1 MPPIDTGGSRPSSRP
16 TSAHHTTQ
24 GSTGGHLRLGAGP
37 GPSDLDGGL
46 HSYRGSRAGPIPL
59 TGGSIAQ
66 SSGVGAVNL
75 AENVFKMLQLGSH
88 AGGEHSRR
96 SSLNRDNP
104 PAAASSQQVQSA
116 NLDSAPN
123 TSRRGSGGAE
133 ESKQDSARGALRSS
147 GGSDAAG
154 AGGNAPPGLARRGSQ
169 NEKRM
174 SGGSLTRQLTG
185 PKKNMI
191 PLGRVG
197 TLRALALQNEGGKES
212 QRDSRIPSKP
222 ISRVN
227 SKLSNGS
234 SAGGP
239 DEDPTANN
247 QEIEGLEEFN
257 AAHKME
263 TAAATQKRLADGGG
277 ESPAPTDD
285 GDGDAAV
292 RAAIEAKRLEK
303 KPVSQFGLK
312 VLAAIDSG
320 WGTLVMTSATI
331 FCLFG
336 DDIRVIGVQPFGD
349 PVFWALSSL
358 CFILFGLEFAAFCKW
373 QEGYLLSFFFCLD
386 LIATF
391 SLIPDLPF
399 IWDPFMESIGQGDAQ
414 KQNIAV
420 ARAGRASRAG
430 TRAGRLVRFIRLVR
444 FLRVSKLYKYCGETD
459 EERTKRE
466 ATERM
471 EEADRLKREAEE
483 KLISEMDSEIGKGFS
498 DYITKCVIIMVLFLM
513 FLLPL
518 LEVTEVDTSAAFFV
532 AEMDSIMQ
540 GAADALTA
548 AAGGAAINVEST
560 QIYGQAPS
568 LILDLIHRFQD
579 RFGSRTLHIH
589 IRAPDA
595 NWVSTGLTHEVFYLY
610 NDYDIEGL
618 RTNEIEK
625 DEGTWATV
633 WISVKPD
640 RQVSAIFNLCT
651 TIFVTLLL
659 AGGSALFSHDAH
671 NMVILPIERMFLFVT
686 RLAANPL
693 GKIRPSGD
701 ADQPFETRLLESTF
715 MKLAGLLQISFGAAG
730 AEVISHNM
738 HGDFLDPMVPGRKI
752 FAIFGFCDIR
762 KFGVVTEA
770 LGQHVMIFCIA
781 EGTRV
786 NMEGGVSKPIEAV
799 VAGKD
804 NVMALGIDEQSGQ
817 TGLVPR
823 RVSRVTRVPF
833 QRACVELR
841 FSDGRTLICTP
852 DHRIRTAEGQWMQAQ
867 KLVVGLTEVAAS
879 EESPERLRP
888 DADSSLPPAG
898 KMRPLSKVKLTGR
911 RDVGLRTVYD
921 LTVPAPRSKHN
932 PSDDLHSF
940 MASGIVVHNCNQ
952 IADIVH
958 ELTHMYGGAANKN
971 IGNAF
976 LLVWKPTV
984 SQIRRVSNMNAA
996 LAGLP
1001 PGSGDLGNLLG
1012 KEKYTGPNT
1021 HTISEE
1027 DEDEEA
1033 STTNVKKAALKT
1045 AGSAA
1050 ASKKEEQK
1058 EQWASRSPQKN
1069 GLPPPVSNGVE
1080 VAEAPIAAAEP
1091 SESSHARAARQPSET
1106 DQNNLNQP
1114 QTEPTTVPALSGSD
1128 SSSSLPALL
1137 AGSRGANRLT
1147 LPLNGSGAGLN
1158 VRGSVSVANAIASNA
1173 TGIESSSAGVGH
1185 HSEYLSHE
1193 NGVDAEFTTTKL
1205 DGEDAD
1211 KKGPAATAED
1221 SSPVHKQRRGSAHLI
1236 PTAIPEVSKSHQEHE
1251 SQNAASH
1258 RDGPAT
1264 TLPAH
1269 LKPPAASA
1277 GGDPSPR
1284 GSVARRE
1291 SYLGAGPD
1299 TRQGPMWEAMKHLA
1313 DQAMVAFL
1321 STVREV
1327 AITQELAHWRAN
1339 ENMMK
1344 LLAAEPGKQYQVDM
1358 GFGLHVGWAIE
1369 GAIGSIYKID
1379 ASYLSP
1385 NVNIASRL
1393 CGATKQYGV
1402 RLLISGP
1409 LFSLMQPEIQKRC
1422 RHLDRITVKGSK
1434 LPLDVYTFDV
1444 GALALRPP
1452 GTAAPSP
1459 THAASSSS
1467 ASPVVIVTPASPVT
1481 AAAADSHAVVIPK
1494 SGAIPL
1500 GSLAARPAGSSIRG
1514 DADIEVDDQ
1523 GNLVPQHLDPHR
1535 EHAAA
1540 VEEQTEEFLAKQ
1552 SRRGSRVMSNGKK
1565 VIDSITAAMGLKK
1578 EAAPAQDIV
1587 APPATKPHGSKVQP
1601 EEMLPPAVQAASA
1614 ASSPEHKG
1622 ADATTAGAGAVE
1634 MANLRPVALHLGTP
1648 TSSNASADA
1657 ASPSPDAAAA
1667 LAALAGSSPS
1677 APLGGS
1683 AVVLTSPPNSPP
1695 GKPKPKVD
1703 SGDFT
1708 PASLAAIC
1716 AQLQLGLP
1724 DDFVR
1729 LFNEASSY
1737 YIAGKWGKARAILE
1751 GKILTV
1757 VPNDKPAKV
1766 LLSIMAEKDYHAP
1779 KDWPGF
1785 RALTSK

>member
-1 MPPIDTGGSRPSSRP
+1 M
-16 TSAHHTTQ
+16 
-24 GSTGGHLRLGAGP
+24 RLGAGP
-37 GPSDLDGGL
+37 GPGETDGL
-46 HSYRGSRAGPIPL
+46 HSFRGHRAGPIPL

-75 AENVFKMLQLGSH
+75 AENVFKMLHLGSQG
-88 AGGEHSRR
+88 GGEHSRR

-104 PAAASSQQVQSA
+104 PVQAVAASQQSA
-116 NLDSAPN
+116 NLESAPN

-133 ESKQDSARGALRSS
+133 ESKQDSARIRNQ
-147 GGSDAAG
+147 GSDAG
-154 AGGNAPPGLARRGSQ
+154 AGGGQNTRRSSQ

-185 PKKNMI
+185 TKKNMI

-197 TLRALALQNEGGKES
+197 TLRALALQSEGGKES
-212 QRDSRIPSKP
+212 HRDSRIPSKP

-257 AAHKME
+257 AAHKIE
-263 TAAATQKRLADGGG
+263 TAAAIQKRMADGGG
-277 ESPAPTDD
+277 TDAAPTED
-285 GDGDAAV
+285 GDGDEAV

-303 KPVSQFGLK
+303 KPVSALGLK
-312 VLAAIDSG
+312 VLGAIDSG
-320 WGTLVMTSATI
+320 WGTLVMTLATI
-331 FCLFG
+331 YCLFG
-336 DDIRVIGVQPFGD
+336 DDIRVIGCPPSSD
-349 PVFWALSSL
+349 PVFWALSTL
-358 CFILFGLEFAAFCKW
+358 CFVLFGLEFAAFCKW
-373 QEGYLLSFFFCLD
+373 QEGYFLSFFFFLD
-386 LIATF
+386 LIACF

-399 IWDPFMESIGQGDAQ
+399 IWDPFMQSIGQGDAQ

-459 EERTKRE
+459 EEREKRE
-466 ATERM
+466 LEEKM

-518 LEVTEVDTSAAFFV
+518 LEVTDNDTSAAFFV

-540 GAADALTA
+540 GAADRLTA
-548 AAGGAAINVEST
+548 AAGGAAIDADIST
-560 QIYGQAPS
+560 QIYTQAPA
-568 LILDLIHRFQD
+568 LVLDLIHRFQD
-579 RFGSRTLHIH
+579 RFGTLALHIN
-589 IRAPDA
+589 ILAPNSDWA
-595 NWVSTGLTHEVFYLY
+595 TTHATHEVFYLY
-610 NDYDIEGL
+610 NDYDIRGL
-618 RTNEIEK
+618 RANEIEK
-625 DEGTWATV
+625 DQGTWATV
-633 WISVKPD
+633 WISIKPD
-640 RQVSAIFNLCT
+640 RQISAIFNLCT

-770 LGQHVMIFCIA
+770 LGQHVMIFCVA
-781 EGTRV
+781 EGTLV
-786 NMEGGVSKPIEAV
+786 NMDGGFSKRIEHVSADDV
-799 VAGKD
+799 
-804 NVMALGIDEQSGQ
+804 VMALGVDDGSSK

-823 RVSRVTRVPF
+823 RVSQAIRVPH
-833 QRACVELR
+833 QRLCVELL
-841 FSDGRTLICTP
+841 FADGRTLVCTP
-852 DHRIRTAEGQWMQAQ
+852 DHRIRTAAGKWMQAQ
-867 KLVVGLTEVAAS
+867 DLIVGESEVAAGV
-879 EESPERLRP
+879 EYPESAVVPSITSGVRHN
-888 DADSSLPPAG
+888 AKVLP
-898 KMRPLSKVKLTGR
+898 LYKVQLIGR
-911 RDVGLRTVYD
+911 RAVGLRTVYD
-921 LTVPAPRSKHN
+921 LTVPAPTKQG
-932 PSDDLHSF
+932 DDLHSF
-940 MASGIVVHNCNQ
+940 MAAGIVVHNCNQ

-984 SQIRRVSNMNAA
+984 SQIRRVSSMNAA

-1001 PGSGDLGNLLG
+1001 AGSGDLGNLLG
-1012 KEKYTGPNT
+1012 KDKYTGPNT

-1027 DEDEEA
+1027 EEDEEA
-1033 STTNVKKAALKT
+1033 STTNVKKAGAQATK
-1045 AGSAA
+1045 G
-1050 ASKKEEQK
+1050 KGEQK

-1069 GLPPPVSNGVE
+1069 GVPAPAFGGV
-1080 VAEAPIAAAEP
+1080 EAPIAAAPIAAEH
-1091 SESSHARAARQPSET
+1091 SESSHAGAAHQASET

-1114 QTEPTTVPALSGSD
+1114 QPELTTVPALSGSD
-1128 SSSSLPALL
+1128 SSSSLPALF
-1137 AGSRGANRLT
+1137 AGRGANRLT
-1147 LPLNGSGAGLN
+1147 LPVNGSGAGLN
-1158 VRGSVSVANAIASNA
+1158 VRGSVSVANALASNA

-1185 HSEYLSHE
+1185 SEYLSPE

-1205 DGEDAD
+1205 EGDDAD
-1211 KKGPAATAED
+1211 KKGHTGLTVATSED
-1221 SSPVHKQRRGSAHLI
+1221 SPVHKQRRGSAHLI

-1258 RDGPAT
+1258 REGPAT

-1269 LKPPAASA
+1269 LKPAPSA
-1277 GGDPSPR
+1277 GAEPSPR
-1284 GSVARRE
+1284 GVARRE
-1291 SYLGAGPD
+1291 SYLGAGSD

-1344 LLAAEPGKQYQVDM
+1344 LLAAEPGQQYQVDM

-1409 LFSLMQPEIQKRC
+1409 LYSLMQPEIQKRC

-1452 GTAAPSP
+1452 GA
-1459 THAASSSS
+1459 AASPPAASAAS
-1467 ASPVVIVTPASPVT
+1467 ASSTPVIVVTPASPVT

-1523 GNLVPQHLDPHR
+1523 GNVVPQHPDPHR

-1540 VEEQTEEFLAKQ
+1540 VEEQAEEFLVKQ
-1552 SRRGSRVMSNGKK
+1552 NRRGSRVMSNGKK
-1565 VIDSITAAMGLKK
+1565 VIDSITMAMGLKK
-1578 EAAPAQDIV
+1578 EAAQAQDSV
-1587 APPATKPHGSKVQP
+1587 APPATKPASQPHGSKVQP
-1601 EEMLPPAVQAASA
+1601 EEMLPTAGQPVTAAS
-1614 ASSPEHKG
+1614 PNEHKG
-1622 ADATTAGAGAVE
+1622 ADAAGSVE
-1634 MANLRPVALHLGTP
+1634 LTNLRPVALHLGTP
-1648 TSSNASADA
+1648 TSSNASDVV
-1657 ASPSPDAAAA
+1657 SPSPAAAA
-1667 LAALAGSSPS
+1667 LADSSPS

-1729 LFNEASSY
+1729 VFNEASGY

-1757 VPNDKPAKV
+1757 APNDKPSKV